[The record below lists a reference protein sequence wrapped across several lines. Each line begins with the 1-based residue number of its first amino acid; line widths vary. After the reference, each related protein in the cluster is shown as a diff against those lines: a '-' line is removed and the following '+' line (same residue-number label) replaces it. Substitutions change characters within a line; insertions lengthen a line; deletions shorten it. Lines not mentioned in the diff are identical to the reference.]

1 MPKAKSAFLGSP
13 TGKQHSLGPANSL
26 KSKAKIGGH
35 TDHIAVIAGKGKGLG
50 KGTHSPEAQKMNNDF
65 GIKQQS
71 KTQQQTNI
79 KSNSPTNLKSGK
91 GSRKGSGYPAKE
103 QNKNQQQLVSQGKG
117 KGKGKGSP
125 TNNKTN
131 NSPTNNKGKANSPKP
146 QSKAQLPQAKNQKT
160 SQSQKNN
167 QKELSPKS
175 KLWQGASKLPQSTM
189 TPCPEGIDAKI
200 WQNIIAK
207 HGKKHCHFQQGA
219 HKATTPNFVG
229 KGDKTNSKVD
239 AIAEKLDTS
248 HQIRQIAPDS
258 LKAKMELKLQKQHE
272 LELMQ
277 QTAAFDLSPKQKNQR
292 NWQPNDLNNKQFE
305 MRQNVNKLGKQKQY
319 FRQDKMRGAANHK
332 NHGPIPADY
341 VLA

>member
-103 QNKNQQQLVSQGKG
+103 QNKNQQQLVSQG

>member
-117 KGKGKGSP
+117 KGKGSP

-207 HGKKHCHFQQGA
+207 HGKKHFHFQQGA